1 MLCSINPP
9 TANLAGANI
18 SVAVT
23 IATSRQQAAL
33 ADHRREMATA
43 TISWLAVLF
52 WLPFLRF
59 GRFLQLRQFTRLRS
73 LLQPRESL
81 RESKMTVRTSFLLI
95 SLLIPLAIG
104 CAGGGSPANL
114 NPPPAASVTPQG
126 TYTVN
131 FTVTGPGIS
140 RTIPLTL
147 IVH

>member
-1 MLCSINPP
+1 
-9 TANLAGANI
+9 
-18 SVAVT
+18 
-23 IATSRQQAAL
+23 
-33 ADHRREMATA
+33 
-43 TISWLAVLF
+43 
-52 WLPFLRF
+52 
-59 GRFLQLRQFTRLRS
+59 
-73 LLQPRESL
+73 
-81 RESKMTVRTSFLLI
+81 MTVRTSFLLI